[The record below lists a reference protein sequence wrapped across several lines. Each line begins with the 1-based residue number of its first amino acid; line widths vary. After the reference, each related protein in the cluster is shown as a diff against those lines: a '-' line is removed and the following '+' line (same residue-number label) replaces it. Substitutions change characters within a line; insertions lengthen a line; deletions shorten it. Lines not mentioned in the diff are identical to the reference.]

1 MSYFWIGQCLKNG
14 CLLPFHWRTKNSRY
28 LYSRTRT
35 HLVVGMRKVNEK
47 IAIFILLL
55 TIVMIVGLFIKIQVD
70 KKTPTDVET
79 PVKELQVS
87 SSAIEFEEGIT
98 EPEVKHILE
107 NCNLTMYRLDYDVE
121 DIADKYYIKIENNK
135 NIVIG
140 DEFKSAPDKK
150 KRDYYIIS
158 LSEQAIENE
167 SFLEML
173 DKNNLQIKKFV
184 WCELH
189 FGNGSMNW
197 FPEKDA
203 IKIKNELEMNET
215 VLNVFLNYIDG

>member
-1 MSYFWIGQCLKNG
+1 
-14 CLLPFHWRTKNSRY
+14 
-28 LYSRTRT
+28 
-35 HLVVGMRKVNEK
+35 
-47 IAIFILLL
+47 
-55 TIVMIVGLFIKIQVD
+55 
-70 KKTPTDVET
+70 
-79 PVKELQVS
+79 
-87 SSAIEFEEGIT
+87 
-98 EPEVKHILE
+98 
-107 NCNLTMYRLDYDVE
+107 MYRLDYDVE

-197 FPEKDA
+197 IPEKDA

-215 VLNVFLNYIDG
+215 VLNVFLDYIEG